1 LPISTV
7 IITRNAATQLGDCLA
22 SVAFCDEVLVI
33 DSGSTDDT
41 VALARSRGARV
52 IEQAWL
58 GYGPQKHFGV
68 QQAMHDWVLCV
79 DADERVSEPLQ
90 KSITAMLRAP
100 AARVYTMARCNR
112 FLGRWLKHGEGYPD
126 WSVRLFHRGA
136 ARWSDDPVHEK
147 VLTNEPVIRLSGDLL
162 HESAESIELYLDKQN
177 RYTSLQAKRMFAD
190 GRVVTPLHLI
200 IAPIARFLKF
210 YLLRRG
216 CLDGLPGLIHICIGC
231 MNSFNKYAKL
241 LALQK
246 APGP

>member
-1 LPISTV
+1 MQLSTV
-7 IITRNAATQLGDCLA
+7 IITHNAAAQLGDCLA
-22 SVAFCDEVLVI
+22 SVAFCDEVLII

-41 VALARSRGARV
+41 VALARSSGARV

-68 QQAMHDWVLCV
+68 QQAAHDWVLCV
-79 DADERVSEPLQ
+79 DADERVSEPLRL
-90 KSITAMLRAP
+90 SIMAALHTP
-100 AARVYTMARCNR
+100 ATRVYTMARCNR
-112 FLGRWLKHGEGYPD
+112 FLGRWLQHGEGYPD

-147 VLTNEPVIRLSGDLL
+147 VLTSESVTRLSGDLL
-162 HESAESIELYLDKQN
+162 HDSAESLDHYLDKQN
-177 RYTSLQAKRMFAD
+177 RYTSLQAKQMLAS
-190 GRVVTPLHLI
+190 GRVATPLHLI
-200 IAPIARFLKF
+200 VAPVARFVKF
-210 YLLRRG
+210 YLLRLG

-246 APGP
+246 AAGQ